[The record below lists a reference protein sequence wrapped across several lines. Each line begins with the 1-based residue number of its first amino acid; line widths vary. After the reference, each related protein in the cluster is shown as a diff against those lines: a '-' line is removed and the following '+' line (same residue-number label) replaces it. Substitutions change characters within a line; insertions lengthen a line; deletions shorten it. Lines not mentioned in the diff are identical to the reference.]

1 MEITKDNWID
11 QAMRLQGKKMAQTK
25 IPKGVL
31 TRFQVTDKFEGTSK
45 SGKPYFGLKGD
56 RLADTVF
63 CYNDNYDVAHK
74 VNVGDM
80 CECYVDGSFAN
91 NLVKLDEY
99 DPFAD
104 DAGTPATQA
113 MHDAT
118 RRLVPPSPPATAN
131 FLGDKDK
138 SIVAQNLINRAT
150 EIYIHEA
157 PPKFDPARLTE
168 IATDVVGVYKEVV
181 KQL

>member
-1 MEITKDNWID
+1 
-11 QAMRLQGKKMAQTK
+11 MAY
-25 IPKGVL
+25 
-31 TRFQVTDKFEGTSK
+31 QVQNLEERTSK
-45 SGKPYFGLKGD
+45 AGHLHYIISLNGHGNMQAYGAEHQMIRNGGV
-56 RLADTVF
+56 R
-63 CYNDNYDVAHK
+63 
-74 VNVGDM
+74 VGDFI
-80 CECYVDGSFAN
+80 EFEKGGKDGNFAN
-91 NLVKLDEY
+91 KIRVV